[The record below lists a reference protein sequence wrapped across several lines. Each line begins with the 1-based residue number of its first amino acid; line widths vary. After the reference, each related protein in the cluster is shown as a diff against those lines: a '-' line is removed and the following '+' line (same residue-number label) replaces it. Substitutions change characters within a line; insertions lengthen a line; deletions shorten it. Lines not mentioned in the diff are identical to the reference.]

1 MNYDIENVDILVD
14 NAIYLIEIEKFG
26 LDIGMKDLY
35 HNVRAIRLEL
45 EKFPLTESFP
55 DDTVNEQIDYLIKKL
70 KEI

>member
-14 NAIYLIEIEKFG
+14 NATFYLENGTESTIT
-26 LDIGMKDLY
+26 DMY

-55 DDTVNEQIDYLIKKL
+55 DVSISERIDYLIEKL
-70 KEI
+70 KET

>member
-14 NAIYLIEIEKFG
+14 SATFYLENSTESTIT
-26 LDIGMKDLY
+26 DMY

-55 DDTVNEQIDYLIKKL
+55 DDSISERIDYLIEKL
-70 KEI
+70 KET